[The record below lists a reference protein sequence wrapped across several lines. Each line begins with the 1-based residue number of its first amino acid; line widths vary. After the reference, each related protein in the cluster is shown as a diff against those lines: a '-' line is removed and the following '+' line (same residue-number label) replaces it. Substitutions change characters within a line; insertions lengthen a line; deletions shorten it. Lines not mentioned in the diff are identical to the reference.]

1 MLILLLKTGQNG
13 YAVNAREWSSAP
25 KNCTLATAR
34 GSWCKACHLHTA
46 WCKRRSN
53 LLSTSGFQP
62 VERVWNNFRQTVFW
76 NTITLY
82 HKQMGPCFSF
92 LSCLCPG
99 ALYMNGAFVL
109 ILKHKENRLH
119 WVCRKIKGQDDFIV
133 FSSSFCH
140 PLKVWEQQM
149 CCSYCRLGEIRFIS
163 PKASPFLFLTL
174 SFLGRSQSI
183 TAHRSFETH
192 TRTYELS
199 HSIFRR
205 VQFTI
210 YCVSALSF

>member
-13 YAVNAREWSSAP
+13 YAVNACEWSSAP
-25 KNCTLATAR
+25 TACTLATVR
-34 GSWCKACHLHTA
+34 GSSCRACHLHTA

-62 VERVWNNFRQTVFW
+62 VERVWNNFRQTAW
-76 NTITLY
+76 NITTLC
-82 HKQMGPCFSF
+82 HKQMGLCFWL
-92 LSCLCPG
+92 LSYLCPG
-99 ALYMNGAFVL
+99 TLYMNGAFVL

-119 WVCRKIKGQDDFIV
+119 SIGRNIKGQDDFVV
-133 FSSSFCH
+133 FSSFFCH

-149 CCSYCRLGEIRFIS
+149 CCSYCRMGEICFIS
-163 PKASPFLFLTL
+163 PKASPFPFLT
-174 SFLGRSQSI
+174 SVFLGRSQSI
-183 TAHRSFETH
+183 TAHRRFEIH
-192 TRTYELS
+192 TRTYELR